1 MNRIIFYIKETLKS
15 LYRNKNTSVATVL
28 SMALTFLILGITL
41 VIVLN
46 VNNFV
51 ITTKQEFSGLQI
63 FLKNEVDE
71 ENITSFMKKLEN
83 NEYLKDISF
92 VSKKETMANFI
103 TNMGSDSSLFSD
115 IENPCE
121 NSFVVYITKPQM
133 SKEIVTNL
141 KEDDRVSSISYYQ
154 DTIDTLIRV
163 SRAISFVSFIIIIV
177 LFILSLVIIE
187 HMIKIAIF
195 ARMREITIMKNIGAT
210 NWFVRW
216 PFLLEGAILGMIGS
230 FLSYIILV
238 GIYSKVY
245 DSLTLTAIFA
255 KYMVDITI
263 MKHLLMSLFIPT
275 GIGIGMIGSI
285 ISLRKYLKV

>member
-1 MNRIIFYIKETLKS
+1 
-15 LYRNKNTSVATVL
+15 
-28 SMALTFLILGITL
+28 MALTFLILGITL

-92 VSKKETMANFI
+92 VSKKETMDNFI

-187 HMIKIAIF
+187 NMIKIAIF

>member
-187 HMIKIAIF
+187 NMIKIAIF

-238 GIYSKVY
+238 SIYSKVY

>member
-92 VSKKETMANFI
+92 VSKKETMTNFI

-187 HMIKIAIF
+187 NMIKIAIF

-238 GIYSKVY
+238 SIYSKVY

>member
-187 HMIKIAIF
+187 NMIKIAIF

-263 MKHLLMSLFIPT
+263 MKHLVMSLFIPT

>member
-187 HMIKIAIF
+187 NMIKIAIF

>member
-1 MNRIIFYIKETLKS
+1 MNRIVFYIKETFKS

-83 NEYLKDISF
+83 NENLKDVSF
-92 VSKKETMANFI
+92 VSKEETMNNFI
-103 TNMGSDSSLFSD
+103 KNMGSDSSLFSD
-115 IENPCE
+115 IDNPCE
-121 NSFVVYITKPQM
+121 NSFVVYINRPEL
-133 SKEIVTNL
+133 SKQIVTDL
-141 KEDDRVSSISYYQ
+141 KQDDRISSISYYQ
-154 DTIDTLIRV
+154 DTIDTLLRV
-163 SRAISFVSFIIIIV
+163 SRVISVVSFIIIIV

-187 HMIKIAIF
+187 NMIKIAIF

-216 PFLLEGAILGMIGS
+216 PFLLEGAVLGMIGS
-230 FLSYIILV
+230 FLSYIVLSS
-238 GIYSKVY
+238 IYDKVY
-245 DSLTLTAIFA
+245 GSLSITAIFA
-255 KYMVDITI
+255 KYMVDSSV
-263 MKHLLMSLFIPT
+263 MQPLLISLFIPT
-275 GIGIGMIGSI
+275 GIGIGVIGSI

>member
-92 VSKKETMANFI
+92 VSKKETMDNFI

-163 SRAISFVSFIIIIV
+163 SRAISFVSFIIVIV

-187 HMIKIAIF
+187 NMIKIAIF

>member
-92 VSKKETMANFI
+92 VSKKETMDNFI

-187 HMIKIAIF
+187 NMIKIAIF

>member
-51 ITTKQEFSGLQI
+51 ISTKQEFSGLQI

-92 VSKKETMANFI
+92 VSKKETMDNFI

-187 HMIKIAIF
+187 NMIKIAIF

>member
-1 MNRIIFYIKETLKS
+1 MNKIIFYIKETLKS

-92 VSKKETMANFI
+92 VSKKETMDNFI

-187 HMIKIAIF
+187 NMIKIAIF

>member
-1 MNRIIFYIKETLKS
+1 
-15 LYRNKNTSVATVL
+15 
-28 SMALTFLILGITL
+28 
-41 VIVLN
+41 
-46 VNNFV
+46 
-51 ITTKQEFSGLQI
+51 
-63 FLKNEVDE
+63 
-71 ENITSFMKKLEN
+71 
-83 NEYLKDISF
+83 
-92 VSKKETMANFI
+92 
-103 TNMGSDSSLFSD
+103 
-115 IENPCE
+115 
-121 NSFVVYITKPQM
+121 
-133 SKEIVTNL
+133 
-141 KEDDRVSSISYYQ
+141 
-154 DTIDTLIRV
+154 
-163 SRAISFVSFIIIIV
+163 
-177 LFILSLVIIE
+177 
-187 HMIKIAIF
+187 MIKIAIF